1 MAFLIGS
8 SVRQFQSKISGGMER
23 SQAVITPGENYPGL
37 KANRMSLFKSHGIA
51 SGTEGSREFPSRDRS
66 R

>member
-8 SVRQFQSKISGGMER
+8 SERQFQSEISGGMER

-37 KANRMSLFKSHGIA
+37 KANRAPLSKTHGNA
-51 SGTEGSREFPSRDRS
+51 
-66 R
+66 